1 VFRQDRDLEREKNM
15 AESYLKSDGY
25 FKLWNTTLDA
35 NDSSAKETIGAI
47 RRLEDGRTF
56 RYVQMT
62 VTALSEGLLVKPAAV
77 TAITNLTSDTAK
89 KVITDADATWTTNAY
104 VGYYFKVNVSMTGS
118 EEPRKIVANTATTL
132 TLEKALTTGLASG
145 GTDDGEIIPPP
156 GVVVVAAVSDQ
167 SQPVCGVGIGTISI
181 GYYGWVQIKGF
192 GSVVGS
198 NLTET
203 QPITPG
209 GATAGYALD
218 GAAATDVVVGTCIA
232 GSSGTGKPQLVMLNI
247 PE

>member
-1 VFRQDRDLEREKNM
+1 M
-15 AESYLKSDGY
+15 ESYLKSDSY

-35 NDSSAKETIGAI
+35 NDSTAKETLGAI
-47 RRLEDGRTF
+47 RKLEDGRTF
-56 RYVQMT
+56 RYVKMT
-62 VTALSEGLLVKPAAV
+62 GSALSLGLLVKPAAV

-89 KVITDADATWTTNAY
+89 KVITDSDAAWTSNAY

-118 EEPRKIVANTATTL
+118 EEAIKIVANTATTL
-132 TLEKALTTGLASG
+132 TLEKALATGLASG
-145 GTDDGEIIPPP
+145 GTDDGEIIPSP
-156 GVVVVAAVSDQ
+156 GVVIVAAVTDQ
-167 SQPVCGVGIGTISI
+167 SQPVCGVGWGTITEN
-181 GYYGWVQIKGF
+181 YYGWVQVKGF
-192 GSVVGS
+192 GNIIGT

-218 GAAATDVVVGTCIA
+218 GAAATDCVVGWCIA
-232 GSSGTGKPQLVMLNI
+232 GSSGTGKAQLAMLTI